1 MILFHRFQLK
11 QIHSTQNKHSSVS
24 FIHYSFTLFHSFI
37 HFKLLW
43 ITNWSNISNCLLGE
57 GKTCFH
63 LTNNNVL
70 LFFSKDT
77 GYEYRIVDNCF
88 FYFVWHLYE
97 LYTTSA
103 LPSEVLIGTIIEFMV
118 KSFILTSNLFQV
130 NFFIPDSQSTCQSYL
145 VSYNENFR
153 STATTFLGTTFNVM
167 YISAKRLVNLVLH
180 TAFIQLFRMQVHT
193 PYIQARCD
201 TLFQIR
207 FCNFSSVLPHSQT
220 TCSLVP
226 K

>member
-1 MILFHRFQLK
+1 MNIE
-11 QIHSTQNKHSSVS
+11 
-24 FIHYSFTLFHSFI
+24 
-37 HFKLLW
+37 LLA
-43 ITNWSNISNCLLGE
+43 IA
-57 GKTCFH
+57 
-63 LTNNNVL
+63 
-70 LFFSKDT
+70 
-77 GYEYRIVDNCF
+77 F

-103 LPSEVLIGTIIEFMV
+103 LPSKVLIGTIIEFMV

-153 STATTFLGTTFNVM
+153 STAILARQWRKLTHSTFLGTTFNVM

-193 PYIQARCD
+193 PYIQASCD
-201 TLFQIR
+201 ILFQIR